1 MTELVISSPHHTE
14 GDSPFR
20 GGEVISAAL
29 PLISMSPKRE
39 ATCNATATASIMA
52 NLHPLPQLCQSITSL
67 ECHSVAERIAKG
79 RENLFSPFLIL
90 SLSPFDLLEF
100 AGALFADVPLGAA
113 GRGPSNWWQR
123 GQLTRR
129 MTEEGLYE
137 AATKRDHQSRVQ
149 RILGVENDLTQS

>member
-20 GGEVISAAL
+20 GEVIAAL
-29 PLISMSPKRE
+29 PLISMSPKKE
-39 ATCNATATASIMA
+39 ATCNAIAIMA

-79 RENLFSPFLIL
+79 RESLFSPFLIL

-113 GRGPSNWWQR
+113 GRGPSNWWWW
-123 GQLTRR
+123 
-129 MTEEGLYE
+129 
-137 AATKRDHQSRVQ
+137 
-149 RILGVENDLTQS
+149 

>member
-29 PLISMSPKRE
+29 PLISMSPKKE
-39 ATCNATATASIMA
+39 ATCNATAIASIMA

-67 ECHSVAERIAKG
+67 ECHSVAERI
-79 RENLFSPFLIL
+79 EPFLSL
-90 SLSPFDLLEF
+90 LDSLSPFDLLEF

-113 GRGPSNWWQR
+113 GRGPSNWWWCR

-129 MTEEGLYE
+129 MTEEGLCE
-137 AATKRDHQSRVQ
+137 AATKGT
-149 RILGVENDLTQS
+149 INLGFKGS

>member
-29 PLISMSPKRE
+29 PLISMSPKKEE
-39 ATCNATATASIMA
+39 ATCNATAIAIMA

-79 RENLFSPFLIL
+79 RESLFSPSLIL
-90 SLSPFDLLEF
+90 FSPFDLLEF

-129 MTEEGLYE
+129 MTEEGLCE
-137 AATKRDHQSRVQ
+137 AATKGT
-149 RILGVENDLTQS
+149 INLGFKGS

>member
-29 PLISMSPKRE
+29 PLISMSPKKEE
-39 ATCNATATASIMA
+39 ATCNATAIAIMA

-67 ECHSVAERIAKG
+67 ECHSVAERI
-79 RENLFSPFLIL
+79 EPFLSL
-90 SLSPFDLLEF
+90 LDSLSPFDLLEF

-113 GRGPSNWWQR
+113 GRGPSNW
-123 GQLTRR
+123 
-129 MTEEGLYE
+129 
-137 AATKRDHQSRVQ
+137 
-149 RILGVENDLTQS
+149 